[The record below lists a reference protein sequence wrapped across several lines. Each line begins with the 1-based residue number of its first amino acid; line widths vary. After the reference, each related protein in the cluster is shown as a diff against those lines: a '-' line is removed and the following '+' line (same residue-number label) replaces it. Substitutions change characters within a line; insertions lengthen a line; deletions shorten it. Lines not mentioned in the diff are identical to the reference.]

1 MGHYKDIIINH
12 IVYTHQTMSIYTN
25 DFLVKLKRKNYLT
38 PTHYL
43 DYINSYL
50 NLINE
55 KSNITKQ
62 QVIKNFIL

>member
-1 MGHYKDIIINH
+1 MENYKDIIINH
-12 IVYTHQTMSIYTN
+12 IVYTHQTMTGYTN

-62 QVIKNFIL
+62 QVIEIVL